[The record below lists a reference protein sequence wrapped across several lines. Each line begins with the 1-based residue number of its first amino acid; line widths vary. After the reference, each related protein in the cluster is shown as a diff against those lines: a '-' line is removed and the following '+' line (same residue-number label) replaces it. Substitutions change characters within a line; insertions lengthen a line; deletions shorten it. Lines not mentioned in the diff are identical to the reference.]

1 MNKVKITYS
10 FKWTKLQCDK
20 CWSSRR
26 NNPLTVH
33 IVNIVWRSIQNCA
46 SGHCVKVDPGV
57 LMMLEYLW
65 EYKISLAH
73 CHYFSIQTI
82 LNFIKQSA
90 KKEYHAHWFFC
101 TRTLTLPEECDPV
114 RHAVQVERQI
124 NGDFK
129 EVSKN
134 KIGSKKKQKIYQ
146 QEQIIIFL
154 PPLLN
159 QLLTAS
165 VTSIPTFSLFPPSL
179 TLLDPQNLF
188 HFPKHSCLCLQPVAS
203 ITPYF
208 SITFFLSCKIVNVLT
223 S

>member
-10 FKWTKLQCDK
+10 FKWTKFQCDK

-33 IVNIVWRSIQNCA
+33 IVNIVWRSIRNCA
-46 SGHCVKVDPGV
+46 SGHCVEVDPGV

-90 KKEYHAHWFFC
+90 KKEYHAHWFFLHKDTDT
-101 TRTLTLPEECDPV
+101 TRRVWTCKTCCASWEANQWCLKK
-114 RHAVQVERQI
+114 Q
-124 NGDFK
+124 
-129 EVSKN
+129 
-134 KIGSKKKQKIYQ
+134 IGSKKKQKIYQ

-208 SITFFLSCKIVNVLT
+208 SITLFLSCKIVNVLT
-223 S
+223 T